1 MEAGK
6 GELILSI
13 KYYSFETPIGE
24 MTIFF
29 SEKGIVYLNVKGQD
43 DVNMLKRK
51 YGQVEKVDMKDKE
64 YHKEII
70 EYLEGNRREFT
81 LPLDLIGTDFQRKVW
96 KGLLDI
102 PYGEIRTYKDIA
114 ETIGNPKAYRAV
126 GNALNKNPV
135 LIVVPCHR
143 VIGSNGQLVG
153 FGGGLE
159 LKRWLLDL
167 ERGYK
172 KI

>member
-159 LKRWLLDL
+159 LKRWLLEL

>member
-51 YGQVEKVDMKDKE
+51 YGQVEKVDMKYKE